1 MHICVCVYVCVDVRG
16 GQGLPSGVFPDHFPL
31 GILFLPRQG
40 LLAGLV
46 GQVALL
52 ILLPQRELQE

>member
-1 MHICVCVYVCVDVRG
+1 MHICVCVDVCVDVRG